1 MAVFNEVMLFAVCPY
16 TCVHVYL
23 LFFYATEYGEGVI
36 SFYPCCQGN
45 RGSSGCQVAKVSV
58 YKHFCV
64 FDITF
69 HPCSTCIHNRCMSPK
84 DRSPLW
90 SQVMCKL
97 GNTLMMGTTGHL
109 CMPWTVRWY
118 EMCAVL

>member
-64 FDITF
+64 LVSHFI
-69 HPCSTCIHNRCMSPK
+69 HAPLVSTTDACHQRIEAS
-84 DRSPLW
+84 SG
-90 SQVMCKL
+90 V
-97 GNTLMMGTTGHL
+97 GL
-109 CMPWTVRWY
+109 CANW
-118 EMCAVL
+118 